1 MELLIDLVKIVLPS
15 ALVLYGMYLT
25 VKSFLSKDF
34 DNQLIKLKAKN
45 TEVTLP
51 LRLQAYERMSLFLER
66 MTPNNL
72 LIRLN
77 DVNYNVGELQEILLF
92 EIRQE
97 FNHNLSQQIY
107 MSDEAWQQIKDAI
120 ENLMAV
126 INDCASEL
134 KKDEPSLQL
143 VKKIFSK
150 IIENQNDITSDALRF
165 IKNEVR
171 NYF

>member
-1 MELLIDLVKIVLPS
+1 MELLLDLVKIVLPS
-15 ALVLYGMYLT
+15 SLVLYGMYLT

-34 DNQLIKLKAKN
+34 DNHLIKLKAKN
-45 TEVTLP
+45 VETVLP

-77 DVNYNVGELQEILLF
+77 DNAYNVGELQEILLF

-107 MSDEAWQQIKDAI
+107 MSDEAWQHIKDAV
-120 ENLMAV
+120 ENLLAV
-126 INDCASEL
+126 INDAASEL
-134 KKDEPSLQL
+134 QKDEPALQL
-143 VKKIFSK
+143 VKKIFAK
-150 IIENQNDITSDALRF
+150 IIDSQDDITGHALRF

-171 NYF
+171 TYF

>member
-1 MELLIDLVKIVLPS
+1 MELLLDLVKIILPS
-15 ALVLYGMYLT
+15 SLVLYGMYLT

-45 TEVTLP
+45 VETVLP

-77 DVNYNVGELQEILLF
+77 DNAYNVGELQEILLF

-107 MSDEAWQQIKDAI
+107 MSDEAWQHIRDAVD
-120 ENLMAV
+120 NLLAV
-126 INDCASEL
+126 INDAASEL
-134 KKDEPSLQL
+134 QKNEPSLQL
-143 VKKIFSK
+143 VKKIFAK
-150 IIENQNDITSDALRF
+150 VIDNQDDITGHALRF

-171 NYF
+171 TYF

>member
-150 IIENQNDITSDALRF
+150 IIENQNDITSNALRF